1 MWFARFLWLILVCTA
16 DAWGQVEAY
25 WQADTTEVTLGQP
38 VDLRLVMRFSS
49 DIKPDE
55 PDLTNL
61 LSAASYRPEGRL
73 GPEVIDGLTHVTLT
87 GTVRYYELGEQAIP
101 DVEVVFVRES
111 GDTLSAV
118 ARGLSIEVIS
128 VLEEG
133 DQALRDIKPPVVI
146 EGGIPLWMAV
156 AVALLTLVAL
166 GWFIAYWVRRRRWA
180 AAEGVPEPEP
190 VDDPVMRAA
199 LFETTTPLPD
209 IDNLRP
215 LPPFTRDDAGPIV
228 VQFRVNG
235 SGKVTDLERL
245 LVSEVSQTTDNES
258 DTDASDAPELE
269 TDENDASVERLLRK
283 IRRTR
288 FRPRFEAGE
297 PVGTDMI
304 VWSFDLASPSTQ
316 GMALQP

>member
-1 MWFARFLWLILVCTA
+1 MWSARFLCLILVCAT

-55 PDLTNL
+55 PNLTNL
-61 LSAASYRPEGRL
+61 LSAASYRPEARL

-156 AVALLTLVAL
+156 AVALLMLLAL
-166 GWFIAYWVRRRRWA
+166 GWIIAYWLRRRRLA

-190 VDDPVMRAA
+190 VDYVAE
-199 LFETTTPLPD
+199 FERIASLGLLERGEFKAYYSLLA
-209 IDNLRP
+209 DNLRRYIEEA
-215 LPPFTRDDAGPIV
+215 LV
-228 VQFRVNG
+228 VEAME
-235 SGKVTDLERL
+235 KTTTELDLALREKGVPDGEIRQVL
-245 LVSEVSQTTDNES
+245 GYLSTADLVKF
-258 DTDASDAPELE
+258 ARFHPELDSAHRVPE
-269 TDENDASVERLLRK
+269 VGVAILRALEDHREKQAARDELDREVNADA
-283 IRRTR
+283 
-288 FRPRFEAGE
+288 
-297 PVGTDMI
+297 
-304 VWSFDLASPSTQ
+304 
-316 GMALQP
+316 AL

>member
-1 MWFARFLWLILVCTA
+1 MWFARFLCLILVCTT

-25 WQADTTEVTLGQP
+25 WRADTTEVTLGQP
-38 VDLRLVMRFSS
+38 VDLRLVMGFSS
-49 DIKPDE
+49 EFKPDE

-61 LSAASYRPEGRL
+61 LGAASYRSESRL
-73 GPEVIDGLTHVTLT
+73 GPEVRDGLTHVTLT

-101 DVEVVFVRES
+101 DVEIVFVRES

-180 AAEGVPEPEP
+180 AAEGEPEPEP
-190 VDDPVMRAA
+190 VDYVAE
-199 LFETTTPLPD
+199 FERIASLGLLERGEFKAYYSLLA
-209 IDNLRP
+209 DNLRRYIEEA
-215 LPPFTRDDAGPIV
+215 LV
-228 VQFRVNG
+228 VEAMEKTTTELDLALRKKGVPDGEIRQVLGYLSTADLVKFARFHPELDSAHRVPEVG
-235 SGKVTDLERL
+235 VAILRALEDHREKQAAKEEQDR
-245 LVSEVSQTTDNES
+245 EVN
-258 DTDASDAPELE
+258 ADAPL
-269 TDENDASVERLLRK
+269 
-283 IRRTR
+283 
-288 FRPRFEAGE
+288 
-297 PVGTDMI
+297 
-304 VWSFDLASPSTQ
+304 
-316 GMALQP
+316 

>member
-1 MWFARFLWLILVCTA
+1 MWFARFLCLILVCTT

-101 DVEVVFVRES
+101 DVEIVFVRES

-166 GWFIAYWVRRRRWA
+166 GWFIAYWVRRRRRA
-180 AAEGVPEPEP
+180 AAEGEPEPEP
-190 VDDPVMRAA
+190 VDYVAE
-199 LFETTTPLPD
+199 FERIASLGLLERGEFKAYYSLLA
-209 IDNLRP
+209 DNLRRYIEEA
-215 LPPFTRDDAGPIV
+215 LV
-228 VQFRVNG
+228 VEAME
-235 SGKVTDLERL
+235 KTTTELDLALREKGVPDGEIRQVL
-245 LVSEVSQTTDNES
+245 GYLSTADLVKF
-258 DTDASDAPELE
+258 ARFHPELDSAHRVPE
-269 TDENDASVERLLRK
+269 VGVAILRALEDHREKQAARDELDREVNADA
-283 IRRTR
+283 
-288 FRPRFEAGE
+288 
-297 PVGTDMI
+297 
-304 VWSFDLASPSTQ
+304 
-316 GMALQP
+316 AL

>member
-1 MWFARFLWLILVCTA
+1 MWSARFLCLILVCTT

-156 AVALLTLVAL
+156 AVALLMLLAL

-180 AAEGVPEPEP
+180 AAEGEPEPEP
-190 VDDPVMRAA
+190 VDYVAE
-199 LFETTTPLPD
+199 FERIASLGLLERGEFKAYYSLLA
-209 IDNLRP
+209 DNLRRYIEEA
-215 LPPFTRDDAGPIV
+215 LV
-228 VQFRVNG
+228 VEAME
-235 SGKVTDLERL
+235 KTTTELDLALREKGVPDGEIRQVL
-245 LVSEVSQTTDNES
+245 GYLSTADLVKF
-258 DTDASDAPELE
+258 ARFHPELDSAHRVPE
-269 TDENDASVERLLRK
+269 VGVAILRALEDHREKQAARDELDREVNADA
-283 IRRTR
+283 
-288 FRPRFEAGE
+288 
-297 PVGTDMI
+297 
-304 VWSFDLASPSTQ
+304 
-316 GMALQP
+316 AL